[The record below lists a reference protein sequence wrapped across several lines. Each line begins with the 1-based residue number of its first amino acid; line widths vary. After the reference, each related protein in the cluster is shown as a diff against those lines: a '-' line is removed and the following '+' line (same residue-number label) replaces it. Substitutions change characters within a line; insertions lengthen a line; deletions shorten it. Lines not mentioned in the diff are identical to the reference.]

1 LPDGLKALKM
11 NNFTGKKRTAAV
23 FLKKNY
29 PWLIFAVLIAALSPS
44 LWNVYRKARGSNDNL
59 KMAEAELAK
68 LQNRQAALLKSIG
81 ELKTSRGIEAEVREK
96 FSVVKLGE
104 EVIVVVD
111 GAENSDDSSDS
122 GVNQSFWSRI
132 AGWFGLR

>member
-1 LPDGLKALKM
+1 
-11 NNFTGKKRTAAV
+11 
-23 FLKKNY
+23 
-29 PWLIFAVLIAALSPS
+29 
-44 LWNVYRKARGSNDNL
+44 
-59 KMAEAELAK
+59 MAEAELAK